1 MHSDNN
7 RYTTIC
13 FISRWLSNN
22 SPVVNVVQTKA
33 MIFGT
38 SYRLDRSINIQING
52 LGVDFDDHIN
62 FIGVVVYAKL
72 DFSAHIDALYRKICF
87 ENYTQLIYIC
97 LSLR

>member
-52 LGVDFDDHIN
+52 LGVDFVDHIN

-72 DFSAHIDALYRKICF
+72 DFSLIHYTTKYASKI
-87 ENYTQLIYIC
+87 TLIYIC